1 MKRKIERKGADRKI
15 SVAGKIGA
23 TTLAVAM
30 IATSFVGAA
39 GAGTYAASKN
49 DKSSSQAANTGSYSD
64 VFSPN
69 STSQKD
75 KSETV
80 YAVLDAEGNKEKVV
94 VNEWLTN
101 KNGAKEISD
110 TSDLKNI
117 KNTSGNQK
125 FTKDGDKVTWKADG
139 SDIHYQGTTG
149 KQLPVDVAVSYYLN
163 GEQVSAKDIAG
174 KSGDV
179 EIHFDYNVNR
189 SELADGSSVTKP
201 YTMASAVMLDNSHF
215 TNVTVD
221 NGKVVNDGN
230 TSMCIGIAFPG
241 LAGNLGLGATGVSIP
256 DSVVIKAHTDKFQ
269 IDGTYTAAM
278 SGVMSDIDTSATGNV
293 ESKVSQLES
302 GLDQLVS
309 ASDKLMSGTDQLK
322 AGIDQLNAGAGTLN
336 SKTGDLTSGAKQVA
350 DGAGQVNAGVSELN
364 NKTDALAGGA
374 KQVSDGATLLDKK
387 VQAAVAQINTQL
399 QGAIV
404 GEKQKE
410 AKGQAAYN
418 AAASLVDS
426 EGKKT
431 AVANG
436 ADQLNQG
443 VNTAIYT
450 AAETALCQAKGY
462 DNIAVVPDGPIKNE
476 IKATAATIAQGVETQ
491 GAETHSDINAQVTG
505 ALQKTAGTAAQETAL
520 AAVDEANK
528 KTLNMQ
534 NSLASSIKELTEGT
548 AQLSKGAKK
557 VSDGTQQA
565 KGGISQLAAGTN
577 QLNAGA
583 QKLNTGVGQYGAG
596 VNQLY
601 SGTTKLTAGAA
612 TLDSGMAQFNKE
624 GIHKMADTLNGSQL
638 LTIGKRIKA
647 AADADRIEY
656 LIGGKSAGMSGES
669 KIIYKTA
676 EVK

>member
-80 YAVLDAEGNKEKVV
+80 YAVLDAEGNKEKVF

-110 TSDLKNI
+110 TSDLKDI

-179 EIHFDYNVNR
+179 EIHFDYKVNR

-374 KQVSDGATLLDKK
+374 KQVSEGATLLDTK
-387 VQAAVAQINTQL
+387 VQAAVDQINKQM

-404 GEKQKE
+404 DDQQKA

-418 AAASLVDS
+418 AAASLVDAK
-426 EGKKT
+426 GNKT

-443 VNTAIYT
+443 INTAICT

-462 DNIAVVPDGPIKNE
+462 KSIADVPEPIRTE
-476 IKATAATIAQGVETQ
+476 IHNTAVAIAGGVETKS
-491 GAETHSDINAQVTG
+491 GINAQVTG
-505 ALQKTAGTAAQETAL
+505 ALQKTAGTAAQATAV
-520 AAVDEANK
+520 AAVDEANNA
-528 KTLNMQ
+528 TLNMQ

-548 AQLSKGAKK
+548 AQLSAGAKK

-601 SGTTKLTAGAA
+601 SGTIKLTAGAA

>member
-1 MKRKIERKGADRKI
+1 MKRKIERKAADRKI

-179 EIHFDYNVNR
+179 EIHFDYKVNR

-322 AGIDQLNAGAGTLN
+322 AGIDQLNAGAGTLKN
-336 SKTGDLTSGAKQVA
+336 GTQ
-350 DGAGQVNAGVSELN
+350 EL
-364 NKTDALAGGA
+364 AL
-374 KQVSDGATLLDKK
+374 
-387 VQAAVAQINTQL
+387 
-399 QGAIV
+399 
-404 GEKQKE
+404 
-410 AKGQAAYN
+410 
-418 AAASLVDS
+418 
-426 EGKKT
+426 
-431 AVANG
+431 G
-436 ADQLNQG
+436 ADQLDKSVKASGSDLSSQIQVLTDKQITEYGAKAQAAAEADKDGKIDAGAQQVTDGIMKDAVYNTVHQSVYDSVVG
-443 VNTAIYT
+443 VLVKNANAGATSIDQLPADAQTKIKT
-450 AAETALCQAKGY
+450 AANDAADEAVKEVSENNTISGGIKTGVKTAMTQTAG
-462 DNIAVVPDGPIKNE
+462 NAAN
-476 IKATAATIAQGVETQ
+476 KATVTTATTFNE
-491 GAETHSDINAQVTG
+491 
-505 ALQKTAGTAAQETAL
+505 KTKVAAQKLNESMSAL
-520 AAVDEANK
+520 S
-528 KTLNMQ
+528 Q
-534 NSLASSIKELTEGT
+534 GT
-548 AQLSKGAKK
+548 GK
-557 VSDGTQQA
+557 
-565 KGGISQLAAGTN
+565 
-577 QLNAGA
+577 LNAGA
-583 QKLNTGVGQYGAG
+583 SKLNSGAG
-596 VNQLY
+596 DLY
-601 SGTTKLTAGAA
+601 TGTNKLTAGAA

-656 LIGGKSAGMSGES
+656 LIGGKSADMSGES

>member
-110 TSDLKNI
+110 TSDLKDI

-293 ESKVSQLES
+293 ESKVSQLEN

-350 DGAGQVNAGVSELN
+350 DGAGQVNSGVSELN
-364 NKTDALAGGA
+364 NKTDALADGA
-374 KQVSDGATLLDKK
+374 KQVYGGTTLLDKK

-404 GEKQKE
+404 GDVQKKE
-410 AKGQAAYN
+410 KGQAAYN
-418 AAASLVDS
+418 AAASLVD
-426 EGKKT
+426 ENKNKT
-431 AVANG
+431 ALANG

-443 VNTAIYT
+443 VNGAIYA

-462 DNIAVVPDGPIKNE
+462 NSIADVTDE
-476 IKATAATIAQGVETQ
+476 TTRTAIQAAAAKIAGEVETTS
-491 GAETHSDINAQVTG
+491 GINAKVTG
-505 ALQKTAGTAAQETAL
+505 ALQETAGTAAQATAVK
-520 AAVDEANK
+520 AVNEANVA
-528 KTLNMQ
+528 TLNMQ
-534 NSLASSIKELTEGT
+534 KSLASSIKELTDGT
-548 AQLSKGAKK
+548 AQLSAGAKQ

-601 SGTTKLTAGAA
+601 SGTTKLSSGAA

-656 LIGGKSAGMSGES
+656 LIGGKSASMSGES
-669 KIIYKTA
+669 KIIFKTA

>member
-1 MKRKIERKGADRKI
+1 MKRKSERKGADRKI

-23 TTLAVAM
+23 TPLAVAI

-179 EIHFDYNVNR
+179 EIHFDYKVNR

-364 NKTDALAGGA
+364 SKTYAMARGA
-374 KQVSDGATLLDKK
+374 EQVSEGATQLDKN
-387 VQAAVAQINTQL
+387 VQAAVDQINTQL

-404 GEKQKE
+404 DDQQ
-410 AKGQAAYN
+410 KGQDAYN
-418 AAASLVDS
+418 VAASQVD
-426 EGKKT
+426 
-431 AVANG
+431 AN
-436 ADQLNQG
+436 
-443 VNTAIYT
+443 
-450 AAETALCQAKGY
+450 
-462 DNIAVVPDGPIKNE
+462 
-476 IKATAATIAQGVETQ
+476 
-491 GAETHSDINAQVTG
+491 
-505 ALQKTAGTAAQETAL
+505 
-520 AAVDEANK
+520 
-528 KTLNMQ
+528 
-534 NSLASSIKELTEGT
+534 
-548 AQLSKGAKK
+548 
-557 VSDGTQQA
+557 
-565 KGGISQLAAGTN
+565 
-577 QLNAGA
+577 
-583 QKLNTGVGQYGAG
+583 
-596 VNQLY
+596 
-601 SGTTKLTAGAA
+601 
-612 TLDSGMAQFNKE
+612 
-624 GIHKMADTLNGSQL
+624 
-638 LTIGKRIKA
+638 
-647 AADADRIEY
+647 
-656 LIGGKSAGMSGES
+656 SARRS
-669 KIIYKTA
+669 
-676 EVK
+676 

>member
-1 MKRKIERKGADRKI
+1 MKRKIERKAADRKI

-110 TSDLKNI
+110 TSDLKDI

-179 EIHFDYNVNR
+179 EIHFDYKVNR

-309 ASDKLMSGTDQLK
+309 ASDKLMNGTDQLK

-364 NKTDALAGGA
+364 SKTDALASGA
-374 KQVSDGATLLDKK
+374 GQVSYGATQLDKNVK
-387 VQAAVAQINTQL
+387 DAFAQIDTQL
-399 QGAIV
+399 NGAIV
-404 GEKQKE
+404 GDKQKE

-418 AAASLVDS
+418 AAASLLDAK
-426 EGKKT
+426 GNKT

-436 ADQLNQG
+436 ADQLNQ
-443 VNTAIYT
+443 VINTEIYS
-450 AAETALCQAKGY
+450 AAETELCKAKGY
-462 DNIAVVPDGPIKNE
+462 NSIADVTDQTTINE
-476 IKATAATIAQGVETQ
+476 IQDTARAIARD
-491 GAETHSDINAQVTG
+491 AESNYSAKVTG
-505 ALQKTAGTAAQETAL
+505 ALQKTAGTAAQATAL
-520 AAVDEANK
+520 EAVDEANAA
-528 KTLNMQ
+528 TLNMKT
-534 NSLASSIKELTEGT
+534 SLDSIKVQMTGGT
-548 AQLSKGAKK
+548 AQLSAGAKQ

-601 SGTTKLTAGAA
+601 SGTTKLSSGAA

-669 KIIYKTA
+669 KIIFKTA

>member
-374 KQVSDGATLLDKK
+374 KQVSDGATLLDTK
-387 VQAAVAQINTQL
+387 VQAAVDQINKQL

-404 GEKQKE
+404 DDQQKA

-418 AAASLVDS
+418 AAASLVDAK
-426 EGKKT
+426 GNKT

-443 VNTAIYT
+443 INTAICT

-462 DNIAVVPDGPIKNE
+462 KSIADVPEPIRTE
-476 IKATAATIAQGVETQ
+476 IHNTAVAIAGGVETKS
-491 GAETHSDINAQVTG
+491 GINAQVTG
-505 ALQKTAGTAAQETAL
+505 ALQKTAGTAAQATAV
-520 AAVDEANK
+520 AAVDEANNA
-528 KTLNMQ
+528 TLNMQ

-548 AQLSKGAKK
+548 AQLS
-557 VSDGTQQA
+557 
-565 KGGISQLAAGTN
+565 
-577 QLNAGA
+577 AGA

>member
-1 MKRKIERKGADRKI
+1 MKRKIEMKGADRKI

-110 TSDLKNI
+110 TSDLKDI

-179 EIHFDYNVNR
+179 EIHFDYKVNR

-230 TSMCIGIAFPG
+230 TSMCIGMAFPG

-364 NKTDALAGGA
+364 NKTDALA
-374 KQVSDGATLLDKK
+374 DGAIKVSFGATQLDTK
-387 VQAAVAQINTQL
+387 VQAAVDQINAQL
-399 QGAIV
+399 KGAIV
-404 GEKQKE
+404 GKDQKI

-418 AAASLVDS
+418 VAASLADS

-443 VNTAIYT
+443 INTAIYT
-450 AAETALCQAKGY
+450 AAETALCKAKGY

-476 IKATAATIAQGVETQ
+476 IKATAATIAQGVEDNS
-491 GAETHSDINAQVTG
+491 GINAQVTG
-505 ALQKTAGTAAQETAL
+505 ALQKTAGTAAQATAL
-520 AAVDEANK
+520 AAVDEANNA
-528 KTLNMQ
+528 TLNMQ

-548 AQLSKGAKK
+548 AQLSAGAKQ

>member
-1 MKRKIERKGADRKI
+1 MKRKIERKAADRKI

-110 TSDLKNI
+110 TSDLKDI

-179 EIHFDYNVNR
+179 EIHFDYKVNR

-322 AGIDQLNAGAGTLN
+322 AGIDQLNAGAGTLKN
-336 SKTGDLTSGAKQVA
+336 GTQ
-350 DGAGQVNAGVSELN
+350 EL
-364 NKTDALAGGA
+364 
-374 KQVSDGATLLDKK
+374 
-387 VQAAVAQINTQL
+387 
-399 QGAIV
+399 AI
-404 GEKQKE
+404 
-410 AKGQAAYN
+410 
-418 AAASLVDS
+418 
-426 EGKKT
+426 
-431 AVANG
+431 G
-436 ADQLNQG
+436 ADQLDKSVKASRNDLSSQIQVLTTDQINAYG
-443 VNTAIYT
+443 AQAKAVAEADKDRAIDAGAQQVTDSIMNDAVKNTVYQSVYNSVVGALVQSVGATSGATSIEQLPGEAQTKIKT
-450 AAETALCQAKGY
+450 AAN
-462 DNIAVVPDGPIKNE
+462 D
-476 IKATAATIAQGVETQ
+476 AATEAAKEASENTTVSGGIKVGVKSAMTQ
-491 GAETHSDINAQVTG
+491 
-505 ALQKTAGTAAQETAL
+505 TAGTAASKATVTTATTFN
-520 AAVDEANK
+520 E
-528 KTLNMQ
+528 KT
-534 NSLASSIKELTEGT
+534 
-548 AQLSKGAKK
+548 K
-557 VSDGTQQA
+557 VA
-565 KGGISQLAAGTN
+565 
-577 QLNAGA
+577 A
-583 QKLNTGVGQYGAG
+583 QKLNASMSALSQGTGKINAGASKLNSGAG
-596 VNQLY
+596 DLY
-601 SGTTKLTAGAA
+601 TGTNKLTAGAA

-669 KIIYKTA
+669 KIIFKTA

>member
-110 TSDLKNI
+110 TSDLKDI

-179 EIHFDYNVNR
+179 EIHFDYKVNR

-364 NKTDALAGGA
+364 SKTDALARGA
-374 KQVSDGATLLDKK
+374 GQVSYGATQLDKN
-387 VQAAVAQINTQL
+387 VNDAFAQIDTQL
-399 QGAIV
+399 NEAI
-404 GEKQKE
+404 EDRTKNKT
-410 AKGQAAYN
+410 AKGQAAYKN
-418 AAASLVDS
+418 ASSKVDAK
-426 EGKKT
+426 G
-431 AVANG
+431 
-436 ADQLNQG
+436 LNQE
-443 VNTAIYT
+443 VYDAIYS
-450 AAETALCQAKGY
+450 AAETELCKAEGKNSIADVTDETKRTAIQNTAK
-462 DNIAVVPDGPIKNE
+462 A
-476 IKATAATIAQGVETQ
+476 IAQD
-491 GAETHSDINAQVTG
+491 AEDDYSAKVTG
-505 ALQKTAGTAAQETAL
+505 ALQDTAGKAAQETAL
-520 AAVDEANK
+520 EAVDEANAA
-528 KTLNMQ
+528 TLDMQ
-534 NSLASSIKELTEGT
+534 NSLASIKVLMTGGT
-548 AQLSKGAKK
+548 AQLKAGAEQ

-601 SGTTKLTAGAA
+601 SGTTKLSAGAA

-656 LIGGKSAGMSGES
+656 LIGGKSADMSGES

>member
-30 IATSFVGAA
+30 IATSFIGAA

-110 TSDLKNI
+110 TSDLKDI

-179 EIHFDYNVNR
+179 EIHFDYKVNR

-322 AGIDQLNAGAGTLN
+322 TGIDQLNAGAGTLN

-364 NKTDALAGGA
+364 NKTDALADGA
-374 KQVSDGATLLDKK
+374 KQVYGGTTLLDKN
-387 VQAAVAQINTQL
+387 VQAAVDQINAKL

-404 GEKQKE
+404 RDEQKK

-418 AAASLVDS
+418 VAASLADS
-426 EGKKT
+426 EGNKT

-436 ADQLNQG
+436 ADQLNKG
-443 VNTAIYT
+443 INTAIYT
-450 AAETALCQAKGY
+450 AAETALCKAKGY

-476 IKATAATIAQGVETQ
+476 IKETAATIAQGVEDNS
-491 GAETHSDINAQVTG
+491 GINAQVTG

-528 KTLNMQ
+528 ATLDMQ
-534 NSLASSIKELTEGT
+534 NSLASSTKDLTDGI
-548 AQLSKGAKK
+548 AQLSAGAKK

>member
-110 TSDLKNI
+110 TSDLKDI

-374 KQVSDGATLLDKK
+374 KQVSDGATLLDKN
-387 VQAAVAQINTQL
+387 VQAAVNQINAQL

-404 GEKQKE
+404 DDQQKA

-418 AAASLVDS
+418 AAASLVDAK
-426 EGKKT
+426 GNKT

-443 VNTAIYT
+443 INTAICT

-462 DNIAVVPDGPIKNE
+462 KSIADVPEPIRTE
-476 IKATAATIAQGVETQ
+476 IHNTAVAIAGGVETKS
-491 GAETHSDINAQVTG
+491 GINAQVTG
-505 ALQKTAGTAAQETAL
+505 ALQKTAGTAAQATAV
-520 AAVDEANK
+520 AAVDEANNA
-528 KTLNMQ
+528 TLNMQ

-548 AQLSKGAKK
+548 AQLSAGAKK

-601 SGTTKLTAGAA
+601 SGTIKLTAGAA

-656 LIGGKSAGMSGES
+656 LIGGKSEGMSGES

>member
-179 EIHFDYNVNR
+179 EIHFDYKVNR

-309 ASDKLMSGTDQLK
+309 ASDKLLAGTNELK
-322 AGIDQLNAGAGTLN
+322 AGIDQLQAGAGTLKN
-336 SKTGDLTSGAKQVA
+336 GTQ
-350 DGAGQVNAGVSELN
+350 EL
-364 NKTDALAGGA
+364 
-374 KQVSDGATLLDKK
+374 AT
-387 VQAAVAQINTQL
+387 
-399 QGAIV
+399 
-404 GEKQKE
+404 
-410 AKGQAAYN
+410 
-418 AAASLVDS
+418 
-426 EGKKT
+426 
-431 AVANG
+431 G
-436 ADQLNQG
+436 ADQLDKSVKAGGSDLSSQILTDDQIKAYGAQAQALAEADKDGKIDAGAQQVTNGIMNSAVKETAYQSAYNSVVGVLVQNAGATSIDQLPAEAQG
-443 VNTAIYT
+443 QIDTTAKNIARN
-450 AAETALCQAKGY
+450 AAETA
-462 DNIAVVPDGPIKNE
+462 IKNNTVSDG
-476 IKATAATIAQGVETQ
+476 IKAGVKTAMTQ
-491 GAETHSDINAQVTG
+491 
-505 ALQKTAGTAAQETAL
+505 TAGTAASTATVTTATTFNDKIK
-520 AAVDEANK
+520 AAVQKLSGQMNA
-528 KTLNMQ
+528 L
-534 NSLASSIKELTEGT
+534 SEGT
-548 AQLSKGAKK
+548 GKLS
-557 VSDGTQQA
+557 
-565 KGGISQLAAGTN
+565 
-577 QLNAGA
+577 AGA
-583 QKLNTGVGQYGAG
+583 SKLNSGAG
-596 VNQLY
+596 DLY
-601 SGTTKLTAGAA
+601 TGTTKLSAGAA

>member
-110 TSDLKNI
+110 TSDLKDI

-179 EIHFDYNVNR
+179 EIHFDYKVNR

-322 AGIDQLNAGAGTLN
+322 AGIDQLNAGAGTL
-336 SKTGDLTSGAKQVA
+336 KSGTQ
-350 DGAGQVNAGVSELN
+350 EL
-364 NKTDALAGGA
+364 AL
-374 KQVSDGATLLDKK
+374 
-387 VQAAVAQINTQL
+387 
-399 QGAIV
+399 
-404 GEKQKE
+404 
-410 AKGQAAYN
+410 
-418 AAASLVDS
+418 
-426 EGKKT
+426 
-431 AVANG
+431 G
-436 ADQLNQG
+436 ADQLDKSVKAGGSDLSSQILTG
-443 VNTAIYT
+443 DQITAYGAQAKA
-450 AAETALCQAKGY
+450 AAE
-462 DNIAVVPDGPIKNE
+462 
-476 IKATAATIAQGVETQ
+476 ATAASDPDKKIE
-491 GAETHSDINAQVTG
+491 GAADQATSAVMNG
-505 ALQKTAGTAAQETAL
+505 AVKTAVQLSVEDLLAQQQGYKDFSSVTDTTAKTTIEATATVVANKASQNLELYSAVKNGQDGKPGLKGAFTETAKQAAGDAANEATVTTATTINDGIKASVQTLAAQMNAL
-520 AAVDEANK
+520 
-528 KTLNMQ
+528 
-534 NSLASSIKELTEGT
+534 SEGT
-548 AQLSKGAKK
+548 GK
-557 VSDGTQQA
+557 
-565 KGGISQLAAGTN
+565 IS
-577 QLNAGA
+577 AGA
-583 QKLNTGVGQYGAG
+583 SKLNSGAG
-596 VNQLY
+596 DLY
-601 SGTTKLTAGAA
+601 TGTTKLSAGAA

>member
-110 TSDLKNI
+110 TSDLKDI

-374 KQVSDGATLLDKK
+374 KQVSDGATLLDKN
-387 VQAAVAQINTQL
+387 VQAAVNQINAQL

-404 GEKQKE
+404 DDQQKA
-410 AKGQAAYN
+410 AKGQAA
-418 AAASLVDS
+418 
-426 EGKKT
+426 
-431 AVANG
+431 
-436 ADQLNQG
+436 
-443 VNTAIYT
+443 
-450 AAETALCQAKGY
+450 
-462 DNIAVVPDGPIKNE
+462 
-476 IKATAATIAQGVETQ
+476 
-491 GAETHSDINAQVTG
+491 
-505 ALQKTAGTAAQETAL
+505 
-520 AAVDEANK
+520 
-528 KTLNMQ
+528 
-534 NSLASSIKELTEGT
+534 
-548 AQLSKGAKK
+548 
-557 VSDGTQQA
+557 
-565 KGGISQLAAGTN
+565 
-577 QLNAGA
+577 
-583 QKLNTGVGQYGAG
+583 
-596 VNQLY
+596 
-601 SGTTKLTAGAA
+601 
-612 TLDSGMAQFNKE
+612 
-624 GIHKMADTLNGSQL
+624 
-638 LTIGKRIKA
+638 
-647 AADADRIEY
+647 
-656 LIGGKSAGMSGES
+656 
-669 KIIYKTA
+669 
-676 EVK
+676 

>member
-1 MKRKIERKGADRKI
+1 MKRKIERKAADRKI

-179 EIHFDYNVNR
+179 EIHFDYKVNR

-322 AGIDQLNAGAGTLN
+322 AGIDQLNAGAGTLKN
-336 SKTGDLTSGAKQVA
+336 GTQ
-350 DGAGQVNAGVSELN
+350 EL
-364 NKTDALAGGA
+364 
-374 KQVSDGATLLDKK
+374 
-387 VQAAVAQINTQL
+387 
-399 QGAIV
+399 AI
-404 GEKQKE
+404 
-410 AKGQAAYN
+410 
-418 AAASLVDS
+418 
-426 EGKKT
+426 
-431 AVANG
+431 G
-436 ADQLNQG
+436 ADQLDKSVKASRNDLSSQIQVLTTDQINAYG
-443 VNTAIYT
+443 A
-450 AAETALCQAKGY
+450 QA
-462 DNIAVVPDGPIKNE
+462 
-476 IKATAATIAQGVETQ
+476 KATAEADKDGAIDAGAQ
-491 GAETHSDINAQVTG
+491 QVTDGIMNDAVKKTVYQSVYNSVVGVLVQNAG
-505 ALQKTAGTAAQETAL
+505 ATSIDQLPDAAQKKITTTADTVATQAAKTASENTT
-520 AAVDEANK
+520 
-528 KTLNMQ
+528 
-534 NSLASSIKELTEGT
+534 
-548 AQLSKGAKK
+548 
-557 VSDGTQQA
+557 VS
-565 KGGISQLAAGTN
+565 GGIKAGVKTAMTQTAGAAASTATVTTATTFN
-577 QLNAGA
+577 EKTKVAA
-583 QKLNTGVGQYGAG
+583 QKLNASMSALSQGTGKINAGASKLNSGAG
-596 VNQLY
+596 DLY
-601 SGTTKLTAGAA
+601 TGTNKLTAGAA

>member
-110 TSDLKNI
+110 TSDLKDI

-293 ESKVSQLES
+293 ESKVSHLES

-374 KQVSDGATLLDKK
+374 KQVSDGATLLDKN
-387 VQAAVAQINTQL
+387 VQAAVNQINAQL

-404 GEKQKE
+404 DDQQKA

-418 AAASLVDS
+418 AAASLVDAK
-426 EGKKT
+426 GNKT

-443 VNTAIYT
+443 INTAICT

-462 DNIAVVPDGPIKNE
+462 KSIADVPEPIRTE
-476 IKATAATIAQGVETQ
+476 IHNTAVAIAGGVETKS
-491 GAETHSDINAQVTG
+491 GINAQVTG
-505 ALQKTAGTAAQETAL
+505 ALQKTAGTAAQATAV
-520 AAVDEANK
+520 AAVDEANNA
-528 KTLNMQ
+528 TLNMQ

-548 AQLSKGAKK
+548 AQLSAGAKK

-601 SGTTKLTAGAA
+601 SGTIKLTAGAA

>member
-1 MKRKIERKGADRKI
+1 MKRKIEMKGADRKI

-49 DKSSSQAANTGSYSD
+49 DKSSSQATNTGSYSD

-110 TSDLKNI
+110 TSDLKDI

-364 NKTDALAGGA
+364 NKTDALA
-374 KQVSDGATLLDKK
+374 DGAIKVSFGATQLDTK
-387 VQAAVAQINTQL
+387 VQAAVDQINAQL
-399 QGAIV
+399 KGAIV
-404 GEKQKE
+404 GKDQKI

-418 AAASLVDS
+418 VAASLADS

-443 VNTAIYT
+443 INTAIYT
-450 AAETALCQAKGY
+450 AAETALCKAKGY

-476 IKATAATIAQGVETQ
+476 IKATAATIAQGVEDNS
-491 GAETHSDINAQVTG
+491 GINAQVTG
-505 ALQKTAGTAAQETAL
+505 ALQKTAGTAAQATAL
-520 AAVDEANK
+520 AAVDEANNA
-528 KTLNMQ
+528 TLNMQ

-548 AQLSKGAKK
+548 AQLSAGAKQ

>member
-110 TSDLKNI
+110 TSDLKDI

-364 NKTDALAGGA
+364 NKTDALA
-374 KQVSDGATLLDKK
+374 DGAIKVSVGATQLDKN
-387 VQAAVAQINTQL
+387 VQAAVDQINAQL

-404 GEKQKE
+404 GDKQKA
-410 AKGQAAYN
+410 AKGQAAYSV
-418 AAASLVDS
+418 AASLVDAK
-426 EGKKT
+426 GNKT

-450 AAETALCQAKGY
+450 AAETALCKAKGY

-476 IKATAATIAQGVETQ
+476 IKATAATIAQGVEDNS
-491 GAETHSDINAQVTG
+491 GINAQVTG
-505 ALQKTAGTAAQETAL
+505 ALQKTAGTAAQETAV
-520 AAVDEANK
+520 AAVDEANNA
-528 KTLNMQ
+528 TLNMQ

-548 AQLSKGAKK
+548 AQLSAGAKK

>member
-110 TSDLKNI
+110 TSDLKDI

-179 EIHFDYNVNR
+179 EIHFDYKVNR

-322 AGIDQLNAGAGTLN
+322 AGIDQLNAGAGTLKN
-336 SKTGDLTSGAKQVA
+336 GTQ
-350 DGAGQVNAGVSELN
+350 EL
-364 NKTDALAGGA
+364 AL
-374 KQVSDGATLLDKK
+374 
-387 VQAAVAQINTQL
+387 
-399 QGAIV
+399 
-404 GEKQKE
+404 
-410 AKGQAAYN
+410 
-418 AAASLVDS
+418 
-426 EGKKT
+426 
-431 AVANG
+431 G
-436 ADQLNQG
+436 ADQLDKSVKASRNDLSSQIQVLTPEQINAYGAQAQAAAEADKDGKIDAYAGLVTNDIMNDAVKKTVHQSVYDSVVG
-443 VNTAIYT
+443 VLVKNANAGATSIDQLPADAQTKIKT
-450 AAETALCQAKGY
+450 AANDAADEAVIEVSKNTTVSGGIKTGVKTAMTQTAG
-462 DNIAVVPDGPIKNE
+462 NAAN
-476 IKATAATIAQGVETQ
+476 KATVTTATTFNE
-491 GAETHSDINAQVTG
+491 
-505 ALQKTAGTAAQETAL
+505 KTKVAAQKLNESMSAL
-520 AAVDEANK
+520 S
-528 KTLNMQ
+528 Q
-534 NSLASSIKELTEGT
+534 GT
-548 AQLSKGAKK
+548 GK
-557 VSDGTQQA
+557 
-565 KGGISQLAAGTN
+565 
-577 QLNAGA
+577 LNAGA
-583 QKLNTGVGQYGAG
+583 SKLNSGAG
-596 VNQLY
+596 DLY
-601 SGTTKLTAGAA
+601 TGTNKLTAGAA

>member
-1 MKRKIERKGADRKI
+1 MKRKIERKAADRKI

-39 GAGTYAASKN
+39 GVGTYAASKN

-110 TSDLKNI
+110 TSDLKDI

-179 EIHFDYNVNR
+179 EIHFDYKVNR

-322 AGIDQLNAGAGTLN
+322 AGIDQLNAGAGTLKN
-336 SKTGDLTSGAKQVA
+336 GTQ
-350 DGAGQVNAGVSELN
+350 EL
-364 NKTDALAGGA
+364 
-374 KQVSDGATLLDKK
+374 
-387 VQAAVAQINTQL
+387 
-399 QGAIV
+399 AI
-404 GEKQKE
+404 
-410 AKGQAAYN
+410 
-418 AAASLVDS
+418 
-426 EGKKT
+426 
-431 AVANG
+431 G
-436 ADQLNQG
+436 ADQLDKSVKASRNDLSSQIQVLTTDQINAYG
-443 VNTAIYT
+443 A
-450 AAETALCQAKGY
+450 QA
-462 DNIAVVPDGPIKNE
+462 
-476 IKATAATIAQGVETQ
+476 KATAEADKDGAIDAGAQ
-491 GAETHSDINAQVTG
+491 QVTDSIMNSAVKETAYQSAYNSVVGVLVQNAG
-505 ALQKTAGTAAQETAL
+505 ATSIEQLPKDAQKKINDTADAIAKNAAAKASVNTTVSDGIKAGVKTAMAQTAGTAASTAT
-520 AAVDEANK
+520 VTTV
-528 KTLNMQ
+528 KTFNENTKVIAQQLN
-534 NSLASSIKELTEGT
+534 ASMSALSQGT
-548 AQLSKGAKK
+548 GK
-557 VSDGTQQA
+557 
-565 KGGISQLAAGTN
+565 
-577 QLNAGA
+577 LNAGA
-583 QKLNTGVGQYGAG
+583 SKLNSGAG
-596 VNQLY
+596 DLY
-601 SGTTKLTAGAA
+601 TGTNKLTAGAA

-669 KIIYKTA
+669 KIIFKTA

>member
-110 TSDLKNI
+110 TSDLKDI

-322 AGIDQLNAGAGTLN
+322 AGIDQLQAGAGTLKN
-336 SKTGDLTSGAKQVA
+336 GTQ
-350 DGAGQVNAGVSELN
+350 EL
-364 NKTDALAGGA
+364 AL
-374 KQVSDGATLLDKK
+374 
-387 VQAAVAQINTQL
+387 
-399 QGAIV
+399 
-404 GEKQKE
+404 
-410 AKGQAAYN
+410 
-418 AAASLVDS
+418 
-426 EGKKT
+426 
-431 AVANG
+431 G
-436 ADQLNQG
+436 ADQLDKSVKAGSGDLSSQILTDDQIKAYGAQAQAAAVADKDGKIDAGAGLVTDSIMNSAVKETAYQSAYNSVVG
-443 VNTAIYT
+443 VLVQNAGATSIDQLPADAQKKINDTADAIAKDAAAKASVNTT
-450 AAETALCQAKGY
+450 VSG
-462 DNIAVVPDGPIKNE
+462 G
-476 IKATAATIAQGVETQ
+476 IKAGVKNAMTQ
-491 GAETHSDINAQVTG
+491 
-505 ALQKTAGTAAQETAL
+505 TAGTAASTATVTTATTFNDKIKASVQTL
-520 AAVDEANK
+520 AAQMNA
-528 KTLNMQ
+528 L
-534 NSLASSIKELTEGT
+534 SEGT
-548 AQLSKGAKK
+548 GKLS
-557 VSDGTQQA
+557 
-565 KGGISQLAAGTN
+565 
-577 QLNAGA
+577 AGA
-583 QKLNTGVGQYGAG
+583 SKLNSGAG
-596 VNQLY
+596 DLY
-601 SGTTKLTAGAA
+601 TGTTKLSAGAA

-656 LIGGKSAGMSGES
+656 LMGGKSADMSGES

>member
-179 EIHFDYNVNR
+179 EIHFDYKVNR

-322 AGIDQLNAGAGTLN
+322 AGIDQLNAGAGTLKN
-336 SKTGDLTSGAKQVA
+336 GTQ
-350 DGAGQVNAGVSELN
+350 EL
-364 NKTDALAGGA
+364 AL
-374 KQVSDGATLLDKK
+374 
-387 VQAAVAQINTQL
+387 
-399 QGAIV
+399 
-404 GEKQKE
+404 
-410 AKGQAAYN
+410 
-418 AAASLVDS
+418 
-426 EGKKT
+426 
-431 AVANG
+431 G
-436 ADQLNQG
+436 ADQLDKSVKASGNDLSSQIQVLTG
-443 VNTAIYT
+443 DQITAYGAQAQAT
-450 AAETALCQAKGY
+450 AE
-462 DNIAVVPDGPIKNE
+462 
-476 IKATAATIAQGVETQ
+476 ATAASDPNKKIE
-491 GAETHSDINAQVTG
+491 GAADKATSAVMNG
-505 ALQKTAGTAAQETAL
+505 AVKTAVQLSVEDLLAQQQGYKDFKSVTDTTARNTIEATATAVADTASKNSNLYSAVKNGPDGKSGLKGAFTETAMEAAGAAANEATVTTATTFNEKTKVAAQKLNASMSAL
-520 AAVDEANK
+520 S
-528 KTLNMQ
+528 Q
-534 NSLASSIKELTEGT
+534 GT
-548 AQLSKGAKK
+548 GK
-557 VSDGTQQA
+557 
-565 KGGISQLAAGTN
+565 
-577 QLNAGA
+577 LNAGA
-583 QKLNTGVGQYGAG
+583 SKLNSGAG
-596 VNQLY
+596 DLY
-601 SGTTKLTAGAA
+601 TGTNKLTAGAA

-656 LIGGKSAGMSGES
+656 LMGGKSADMSGES

>member
-110 TSDLKNI
+110 TSDLKDI

-374 KQVSDGATLLDKK
+374 KQVSEGATLLDTK
-387 VQAAVAQINTQL
+387 VQAAVDQINKQL

-404 GEKQKE
+404 DDQHKA

-418 AAASLVDS
+418 AAASLVDAK
-426 EGKKT
+426 GNKT

-443 VNTAIYT
+443 INTAICT

-462 DNIAVVPDGPIKNE
+462 KSIADVPEPIRTE
-476 IKATAATIAQGVETQ
+476 IHNTAVAIAGDVETKS
-491 GAETHSDINAQVTG
+491 GINAQVTG
-505 ALQKTAGTAAQETAL
+505 ALQKTAGTAAQATAV
-520 AAVDEANK
+520 AAVDEANNA
-528 KTLNMQ
+528 TLNMQ

-548 AQLSKGAKK
+548 AQLSAGAKK

-601 SGTTKLTAGAA
+601 SGTIKLTAGAA

>member
-110 TSDLKNI
+110 TSDLKDI

-322 AGIDQLNAGAGTLN
+322 AGIDQLNAGAGTLKN
-336 SKTGDLTSGAKQVA
+336 GTQ
-350 DGAGQVNAGVSELN
+350 EL
-364 NKTDALAGGA
+364 AL
-374 KQVSDGATLLDKK
+374 
-387 VQAAVAQINTQL
+387 
-399 QGAIV
+399 
-404 GEKQKE
+404 
-410 AKGQAAYN
+410 
-418 AAASLVDS
+418 
-426 EGKKT
+426 
-431 AVANG
+431 G
-436 ADQLNQG
+436 ADQLDKSVKASRNDLSSQIQVLTPEQINAYGAQAQAAAEADKDGKIDAYAGLVTNDIMNDAVKKTVHQSVYDSVVG
-443 VNTAIYT
+443 VLVKNANAGATSIDQLPADAQTKIKT
-450 AAETALCQAKGY
+450 AANDAADEAVIEVSKNTTVSGGIKTGVKTAMTQTAG
-462 DNIAVVPDGPIKNE
+462 NAAN
-476 IKATAATIAQGVETQ
+476 KATVTTATTFNE
-491 GAETHSDINAQVTG
+491 
-505 ALQKTAGTAAQETAL
+505 KTKVAAQKLNESMSAL
-520 AAVDEANK
+520 S
-528 KTLNMQ
+528 Q
-534 NSLASSIKELTEGT
+534 GT
-548 AQLSKGAKK
+548 GK
-557 VSDGTQQA
+557 
-565 KGGISQLAAGTN
+565 
-577 QLNAGA
+577 LNAGA
-583 QKLNTGVGQYGAG
+583 SKLNSGAG
-596 VNQLY
+596 DLY
-601 SGTTKLTAGAA
+601 TGTNKLTAGAA

>member
-110 TSDLKNI
+110 TSDLKDI

-179 EIHFDYNVNR
+179 EIHFDYKVNR

-322 AGIDQLNAGAGTLN
+322 AGIDQLNAGAGTLKN
-336 SKTGDLTSGAKQVA
+336 GTQELALGADQLDKSVKASRNDLSSQIQVLTPDQINAYGAQAQAVAEADKDGKIDAGAQQVT
-350 DGAGQVNAGVSELN
+350 DGIMNDAVYNTVYQSVNQSVVGVLVQNAGVSSINQLPGEAQKKITDTADTIA
-364 NKTDALAGGA
+364 KTAAGDASKNTTVSGGIKAGVKTA
-374 KQVSDGATLLDKK
+374 M
-387 VQAAVAQINTQL
+387 TQTA
-399 QGAIV
+399 G
-404 GEKQKE
+404 
-410 AKGQAAYN
+410 N
-418 AAASLVDS
+418 AAS
-426 EGKKT
+426 EATVTTAKT
-431 AVANG
+431 F
-436 ADQLNQG
+436 
-443 VNTAIYT
+443 
-450 AAETALCQAKGY
+450 
-462 DNIAVVPDGPIKNE
+462 NE
-476 IKATAATIAQGVETQ
+476 
-491 GAETHSDINAQVTG
+491 
-505 ALQKTAGTAAQETAL
+505 KTKVAAQKLNASMSAL
-520 AAVDEANK
+520 S
-528 KTLNMQ
+528 Q
-534 NSLASSIKELTEGT
+534 GT
-548 AQLSKGAKK
+548 GK
-557 VSDGTQQA
+557 
-565 KGGISQLAAGTN
+565 
-577 QLNAGA
+577 LNAGA
-583 QKLNTGVGQYGAG
+583 SKLNSGAG
-596 VNQLY
+596 DLY
-601 SGTTKLTAGAA
+601 TGTNKLTAGAA

-656 LIGGKSAGMSGES
+656 LMGGKSAGMSGES

>member
-110 TSDLKNI
+110 TSDLKDI

-179 EIHFDYNVNR
+179 EIHFDYKVNR

-322 AGIDQLNAGAGTLN
+322 AGIDQLNAGAGTLKN
-336 SKTGDLTSGAKQVA
+336 GTQ
-350 DGAGQVNAGVSELN
+350 EL
-364 NKTDALAGGA
+364 AL
-374 KQVSDGATLLDKK
+374 
-387 VQAAVAQINTQL
+387 
-399 QGAIV
+399 
-404 GEKQKE
+404 
-410 AKGQAAYN
+410 
-418 AAASLVDS
+418 
-426 EGKKT
+426 
-431 AVANG
+431 G
-436 ADQLNQG
+436 ADQLDKSVKASGSDLSSQIQVLTDKQITEYGAKAQAAAEADKDGKIDAGAQQVTDGIMKDAVYNTVHQSVYDSVVG
-443 VNTAIYT
+443 VLVKNANAGATSIDQLPADAQTKIKT
-450 AAETALCQAKGY
+450 AANDAADEAVKEVSENNTISGGIKTGVKTAMTQTAG
-462 DNIAVVPDGPIKNE
+462 NAAN
-476 IKATAATIAQGVETQ
+476 KATVTTATTFNE
-491 GAETHSDINAQVTG
+491 
-505 ALQKTAGTAAQETAL
+505 KTKVAAQKLNESMSAL
-520 AAVDEANK
+520 S
-528 KTLNMQ
+528 Q
-534 NSLASSIKELTEGT
+534 GT
-548 AQLSKGAKK
+548 GK
-557 VSDGTQQA
+557 
-565 KGGISQLAAGTN
+565 
-577 QLNAGA
+577 LNAGA
-583 QKLNTGVGQYGAG
+583 SKLNSGAG
-596 VNQLY
+596 DLY
-601 SGTTKLTAGAA
+601 TGTNKLTAGAA

>member
-110 TSDLKNI
+110 TSDLKDI

-374 KQVSDGATLLDKK
+374 KQVYEGTTQLDKK
-387 VQAAVAQINTQL
+387 VQAAVDQINAQL

-404 GEKQKE
+404 GDVQKKEKGE
-410 AKGQAAYN
+410 AAYN
-418 AAASLVDS
+418 AAASLADS

-450 AAETALCQAKGY
+450 AAETALCKAKGY
-462 DNIAVVPDGPIKNE
+462 DNITVVPDGPIKNE
-476 IKATAATIAQGVETQ
+476 IKATAATIAQGVEDNS
-491 GAETHSDINAQVTG
+491 GINAQVTG
-505 ALQKTAGTAAQETAL
+505 ALQKTAGTAAQATAL

-528 KTLNMQ
+528 ATLDMQ
-534 NSLASSIKELTEGT
+534 NSLASSIKELKLTEGT
-548 AQLSKGAKK
+548 AQLSAGAKK

-596 VNQLY
+596 VSQLY
-601 SGTTKLTAGAA
+601 SGTIKLTAGAA

-656 LIGGKSAGMSGES
+656 LIGGKSADMSGES

>member
-101 KNGAKEISD
+101 KNGAKEISY
-110 TSDLKNI
+110 TSDLKDI

-374 KQVSDGATLLDKK
+374 KQVSDGATLLDKN
-387 VQAAVAQINTQL
+387 VQAAVNQINAQL

-404 GEKQKE
+404 DDQQKA

-418 AAASLVDS
+418 AAASLVDAK
-426 EGKKT
+426 GNKT

-443 VNTAIYT
+443 INTAICT

-462 DNIAVVPDGPIKNE
+462 KSIADVPEPIRTE
-476 IKATAATIAQGVETQ
+476 IHNTAVAIAGGVETKS
-491 GAETHSDINAQVTG
+491 GINAQVTG
-505 ALQKTAGTAAQETAL
+505 ALQKTAGTAAQATAV
-520 AAVDEANK
+520 AAVDEANNA
-528 KTLNMQ
+528 TLNMQ

-548 AQLSKGAKK
+548 AQLSAGAKK

-601 SGTTKLTAGAA
+601 SGTIKLTAGAA

>member
-69 STSQKD
+69 STSQKE

-110 TSDLKNI
+110 TSDLKDI

-179 EIHFDYNVNR
+179 EIHFDYKVNR

-322 AGIDQLNAGAGTLN
+322 AGIDQLNAGAGTLKN
-336 SKTGDLTSGAKQVA
+336 GTQ
-350 DGAGQVNAGVSELN
+350 EL
-364 NKTDALAGGA
+364 AL
-374 KQVSDGATLLDKK
+374 
-387 VQAAVAQINTQL
+387 
-399 QGAIV
+399 
-404 GEKQKE
+404 
-410 AKGQAAYN
+410 
-418 AAASLVDS
+418 
-426 EGKKT
+426 
-431 AVANG
+431 G
-436 ADQLNQG
+436 ADQLDKSVKASRNDLSSQIQ
-443 VNTAIYT
+443 VLTDEQITAYG
-450 AAETALCQAKGY
+450 AQA
-462 DNIAVVPDGPIKNE
+462 
-476 IKATAATIAQGVETQ
+476 KATAEADKDRKIDAGAQ
-491 GAETHSDINAQVTG
+491 QVTDG
-505 ALQKTAGTAAQETAL
+505 IMNSAVKETAYQSAYNSVVGVLVKNANADATSIDQLPADAQKKINDTADAIAKDAAAKASVNTTISGGIKAGVKTAMTQTAGTAASTATVTTATTFNEKTKV
-520 AAVDEANK
+520 AAQK
-528 KTLNMQ
+528 LN
-534 NSLASSIKELTEGT
+534 ASMSALSQGT
-548 AQLSKGAKK
+548 GK
-557 VSDGTQQA
+557 
-565 KGGISQLAAGTN
+565 
-577 QLNAGA
+577 LNAGA
-583 QKLNTGVGQYGAG
+583 SKLNSGAG
-596 VNQLY
+596 DLY
-601 SGTTKLTAGAA
+601 TGTTKLSAGAA

-656 LIGGKSAGMSGES
+656 LMGGKSAGMSGES

>member
-179 EIHFDYNVNR
+179 EIHFDYKVNR

-374 KQVSDGATLLDKK
+374 KQVSDGATLLDTK
-387 VQAAVAQINTQL
+387 VQAAVDQINKQL

-404 GEKQKE
+404 DDQQKA

-418 AAASLVDS
+418 AAASLVDAK
-426 EGKKT
+426 GNKT

-443 VNTAIYT
+443 G
-450 AAETALCQAKGY
+450 Q
-462 DNIAVVPDGPIKNE
+462 
-476 IKATAATIAQGVETQ
+476 
-491 GAETHSDINAQVTG
+491 
-505 ALQKTAGTAAQETAL
+505 LQQ
-520 AAVDEANK
+520 
-528 KTLNMQ
+528 
-534 NSLASSIKELTEGT
+534 
-548 AQLSKGAKK
+548 
-557 VSDGTQQA
+557 
-565 KGGISQLAAGTN
+565 
-577 QLNAGA
+577 
-583 QKLNTGVGQYGAG
+583 
-596 VNQLY
+596 
-601 SGTTKLTAGAA
+601 
-612 TLDSGMAQFNKE
+612 
-624 GIHKMADTLNGSQL
+624 QL
-638 LTIGKRIKA
+638 LK
-647 AADADRIEY
+647 
-656 LIGGKSAGMSGES
+656 M
-669 KIIYKTA
+669 
-676 EVK
+676 

>member
-110 TSDLKNI
+110 TSDLKDI

-201 YTMASAVMLDNSHF
+201 YTMASAVLLVNSHF

-374 KQVSDGATLLDKK
+374 KQVSDGATLLDKN
-387 VQAAVAQINTQL
+387 VQAAVNQINAQL

-404 GEKQKE
+404 DDQQKA

-418 AAASLVDS
+418 AAASLVDAK
-426 EGKKT
+426 GNKT

-443 VNTAIYT
+443 INTAICT

-462 DNIAVVPDGPIKNE
+462 KSIADVPEPIRTE
-476 IKATAATIAQGVETQ
+476 IHNTAVAIAGGVETKS
-491 GAETHSDINAQVTG
+491 GINAQVTG
-505 ALQKTAGTAAQETAL
+505 ALQKTAGTAAQATAV
-520 AAVDEANK
+520 AAVDEANNA
-528 KTLNMQ
+528 TLNMQ

-548 AQLSKGAKK
+548 AQLSAGAKK

-601 SGTTKLTAGAA
+601 SGTIKLTAGAA

>member
-110 TSDLKNI
+110 TSDLKDI

-374 KQVSDGATLLDKK
+374 KKVSDGATLLDKN
-387 VQAAVAQINTQL
+387 VQAAVDQINTQL

-404 GEKQKE
+404 DDQQ
-410 AKGQAAYN
+410 KGQAAYN
-418 AAASLVDS
+418 VAALLVDAK
-426 EGKKT
+426 GNKT

-443 VNTAIYT
+443 INTAICT

-462 DNIAVVPDGPIKNE
+462 NSIADVPDGPDGPIGTE
-476 IKATAATIAQGVETQ
+476 IQNTARAIAGDVETKS
-491 GAETHSDINAQVTG
+491 GINAQVTG
-505 ALQKTAGTAAQETAL
+505 ALQKTAGTAAQETAVK
-520 AAVDEANK
+520 AADEANN

-534 NSLASSIKELTEGT
+534 KTLASIKKLTEGT
-548 AQLSKGAKK
+548 AQLSTGAQQ

-583 QKLNTGVGQYGAG
+583 QKLNTGVVQYGAG

-656 LIGGKSAGMSGES
+656 LMGGKSADMSGES

>member
-110 TSDLKNI
+110 TSDLKDI

-189 SELADGSSVTKP
+189 SELADGSSVIKP

-374 KQVSDGATLLDKK
+374 KQVSDGATLLDTK
-387 VQAAVAQINTQL
+387 VQAAVDQINKQL

-404 GEKQKE
+404 DDQQKA

-418 AAASLVDS
+418 AAASLVDAK
-426 EGKKT
+426 GNKT

-443 VNTAIYT
+443 INTAICT

-462 DNIAVVPDGPIKNE
+462 KSIADVPEPIRTE
-476 IKATAATIAQGVETQ
+476 IHNTAVAIAGGVETES
-491 GAETHSDINAQVTG
+491 GINAQVTG
-505 ALQKTAGTAAQETAL
+505 ALQKTAGTAAQATAV
-520 AAVDEANK
+520 AAVDEANNA
-528 KTLNMQ
+528 TLNMQ

-548 AQLSKGAKK
+548 AQLSAGAKK

-601 SGTTKLTAGAA
+601 SGTIKLTAGAA

>member
-1 MKRKIERKGADRKI
+1 MKRKIERKAADRKI

-110 TSDLKNI
+110 TSDLKDI

-139 SDIHYQGTTG
+139 SDIEYQGTTG

-179 EIHFDYNVNR
+179 EIHFDYKVNR

-322 AGIDQLNAGAGTLN
+322 AGIDQLNAGAGTLKN
-336 SKTGDLTSGAKQVA
+336 GTQ
-350 DGAGQVNAGVSELN
+350 EL
-364 NKTDALAGGA
+364 
-374 KQVSDGATLLDKK
+374 
-387 VQAAVAQINTQL
+387 
-399 QGAIV
+399 AI
-404 GEKQKE
+404 
-410 AKGQAAYN
+410 
-418 AAASLVDS
+418 
-426 EGKKT
+426 
-431 AVANG
+431 G
-436 ADQLNQG
+436 ADQLDKSVKASRNDLSSQIQVLTEDQINDLGKQAQDVAEADKDGAIDAGAQQVTNNIMNDAVKKTVYQSVYDSVVG
-443 VNTAIYT
+443 VLVQNAGKTSIDQLPGEAQTKIKT
-450 AAETALCQAKGY
+450 AAN
-462 DNIAVVPDGPIKNE
+462 D
-476 IKATAATIAQGVETQ
+476 AATEAAKEASENTTVSGGIKVGVKSAMTQ
-491 GAETHSDINAQVTG
+491 
-505 ALQKTAGTAAQETAL
+505 TAGTAASTAT
-520 AAVDEANK
+520 VTTV
-528 KTLNMQ
+528 KTFNEKTKVIAQQLN
-534 NSLASSIKELTEGT
+534 ASMSALSQGT
-548 AQLSKGAKK
+548 GK
-557 VSDGTQQA
+557 
-565 KGGISQLAAGTN
+565 
-577 QLNAGA
+577 LNAGA
-583 QKLNTGVGQYGAG
+583 SKLNSGAG
-596 VNQLY
+596 DLY
-601 SGTTKLTAGAA
+601 TGTNKLTAGAA

-669 KIIYKTA
+669 KIIFKTA